1 MSFYNVFFTVLPP
14 FAMGIVDQF
23 VSARLLDRY
32 PQLYQLGQRGIFFKM
47 HSFWS
52 WIGNGFFHSLLA
64 YLLSEAIFYNDL
76 IQTDGKIGGHWV
88 WGTSLY
94 TAVLMTVLGKAALI
108 TNIWTKYHV
117 LAIPGSFLI
126 WLAFLPAYAY
136 IAPNVGK
143 GFSTEYAGIIP
154 RLYTS
159 PIFWLMAIV
168 LPFLCLLRDIIW
180 KYMKRMY
187 FPQAYHH
194 VQEIQKYNVQDYRP
208 RMEQFQKAIRKVR
221 QTQRMRKQRGY
232 AFSQADDAGQQT
244 RIVNAYDTTQGRG
257 RFGEMQSL
265 RDPFADQ

>member
-1 MSFYNVFFTVLPP
+1 
-14 FAMGIVDQF
+14 MGIVDQF

-32 PQLYQLGQRGIFFKM
+32 PQLYQLGQRGVFFKM

-52 WIGNGFFHSLLA
+52 WIGNGFFHSLLS
-64 YLLSEAIFYNDL
+64 YLLSEAIFLDDL
-76 IQTDGKIGGHWV
+76 IQTDGKIAGHWV

-143 GFSTEYAGIIP
+143 GWSTEYAGIIP

-159 PIFWLMAIV
+159 PVFWLMALV
-168 LPFLCLLRDIIW
+168 LPALCLMRDIVW

-244 RIVNAYDTTQGRG
+244 RIVNAYDTTQKRG
-257 RFGEMQSL
+257 RFGEMQRL
-265 RDPFADQ
+265 LDPFADQ